1 MPRMKKPPL
10 LRVFAMIALL
20 CSVSAVRAADEAGVR
35 IVDLGDNTYTS
46 TYEAPTTFSRDV
58 DKLVEEA
65 KRGAAAFCAAKG
77 RELKV
82 VSITVEKPWMTV
94 GIPKAEVVFK
104 ALERGDPALSEP
116 EPAVVVR
123 KGVKGK
129 KESDR
134 AVATTAAASN
144 DDLYRALLNLDD
156 LRKKGILTEEEFQA
170 EKKKVLARSK

>member
-1 MPRMKKPPL
+1 MKKPPL
-10 LRVFAMIALL
+10 LRAFLMLALL
-20 CSVSAVRAADEAGVR
+20 MWMNAAQASDQTGAS
-35 IVDLGDNTYTS
+35 IVDLGENTYSS
-46 TYEAPTTFSRDV
+46 TYVATTTFNRDV

-65 KRGAAAFCAAKG
+65 RRAAVEFCAAKG
-77 RELKV
+77 REMKV
-82 VSITVEKPWMTV
+82 VSITVEKPWMAM

-104 ALERGDPALSEP
+104 ALEAGDPALREP
-116 EPAVVVR
+116 EPAPVVR

-129 KESDR
+129 KEPER
-134 AVATTAAASN
+134 GVAAVAASN